1 MLENDKRVPVEWTGK
16 EWWGIAMQRPM
27 SDDEIVD
34 PIPAQP
40 ETFQA
45 RVQPWLHACFGPVI
59 AADREERNHRFLE
72 EALELV
78 QACGCTA
85 SDAHQLVDYV
95 FGRPV
100 GEASQEVGGVMV
112 TLAALCLA
120 NRLDM
125 HCAAETE
132 LTRTWGKVE
141 QIRAKQAAK
150 PKHSP
155 LPAVQPPKNPHLG
168 YSDLAEAWQL
178 GFDGKAYGW
187 SRLPFEL
194 YEGVYDEGKR
204 AKEASLVAASVQPTA
219 STRISEAVELQGVA
233 DVLAEEEGVWRSCAG
248 CHELSEGHD
257 TGPYSDV
264 LKCHLGSGCSECGGI
279 GAIWDQIDYVAMA
292 DKMARDLSVPAT
304 ASSTDIH
311 KKEHRS

>member
-45 RVQPWLHACFGPVI
+45 RVQPWLQACFGPVI

-85 SDAHQLVDYV
+85 SEAHQLVDYV

-120 NRLDM
+120 NQLGM
-125 HCAAETE
+125 HCAAEAE
-132 LTRTWGKVE
+132 LARIWGKVE

-150 PKHSP
+150 PRHSP
-155 LPAVQPPKNPHLG
+155 LPV
-168 YSDLAEAWQL
+168 
-178 GFDGKAYGW
+178 
-187 SRLPFEL
+187 SR
-194 YEGVYDEGKR
+194 
-204 AKEASLVAASVQPTA
+204 SA
-219 STRISEAVELQGVA
+219 STEPMELQGVA
-233 DVLAEEEGVWRSCAG
+233 NVLAEEDGVWRSCTG
-248 CHELSEGHD
+248 CHELNEGHD

-292 DKMARDLSVPAT
+292 DKMARDLSAPAT
-304 ASSTDIH
+304 TPSIDIH
-311 KKEHRS
+311 KKENRS